1 MDRAL
6 NRTKRFLHK
15 HRGSIIAGVCT
26 GVVIAGIVRARRA
39 VNDAISLIDDAERRW
54 SRQMTELHRRKHH
67 LSRIRQ
73 ECDVTLLRF
82 VASLSSSL
90 HSQFSDSSAI
100 VQQIKQ
106 LRERRLLDASSVSV
120 GDEKALWDKLRVVSL
135 THFMVGFYSFNILHV
150 VIRIQM
156 HILGRYNFIRSSS
169 DGGEAESQEERSPFS
184 REVRGEFLSLTYNFI
199 LGGGLQM
206 LRDALS
212 PIVEEIFT
220 DCEHTK
226 KLDCE
231 TIIGRLRRVREKF
244 DHAGLVPSPLV
255 KYIMVPDH
263 VLKNAC
269 PAAQSMLNETWDIV
283 ESPQFAEAMSGV
295 LDKSLEVFSDQ
306 ILRNIF
312 TSPNAKIGD
321 EADGT
326 SEITHPVTKPVANVI
341 NQLKP
346 SKTILV
352 VDNDKS
358 IHAEATSH
366 LPVLQNLCEAIFDS
380 EEDSESEET

>member
-1 MDRAL
+1 
-6 NRTKRFLHK
+6 
-15 HRGSIIAGVCT
+15 
-26 GVVIAGIVRARRA
+26 
-39 VNDAISLIDDAERRW
+39 
-54 SRQMTELHRRKHH
+54 
-67 LSRIRQ
+67 
-73 ECDVTLLRF
+73 
-82 VASLSSSL
+82 
-90 HSQFSDSSAI
+90 
-100 VQQIKQ
+100 
-106 LRERRLLDASSVSV
+106 
-120 GDEKALWDKLRVVSL
+120 
-135 THFMVGFYSFNILHV
+135 
-150 VIRIQM
+150 
-156 HILGRYNFIRSSS
+156 
-169 DGGEAESQEERSPFS
+169 
-184 REVRGEFLSLTYNFI
+184 
-199 LGGGLQM
+199 
-206 LRDALS
+206 
-212 PIVEEIFT
+212 
-220 DCEHTK
+220 
-226 KLDCE
+226 
-231 TIIGRLRRVREKF
+231 
-244 DHAGLVPSPLV
+244 
-255 KYIMVPDH
+255 MVPDH